1 MKKQYIY
8 SAFVL
13 TAVLCAGCAKEFEN
27 TTNDRNGA
35 AIELSS
41 VSTDPMTKAVITGT
55 SFTTDEAAA
64 GIGLFLLDGSGN
76 AYGSNPAN
84 VKYYHSGSKWV
95 ADSPLRIGNTAG
107 ILYGYYPYSST
118 VTDITAIPVASSVN
132 GTDYLFGS
140 IADLTSA
147 NAKTG
152 TLTLSHALTRLR
164 ITFKRDASFVG
175 SGTLSSLTVE
185 GDGIAASG
193 TLDATTGKI
202 TATKSAFTVSGLNE
216 TITTTG
222 LTEDCLV
229 VPAAISDNPQA
240 VTLRFTVDGKAYKV
254 DLKDELAVK
263 LQSGIQTDIT
273 LTVKNTS
280 VSIDGSSISA
290 WGEGGTQTVTVG
302 GDYTVTIALA
312 DTIAVHDVL
321 TEVYVEGSSVIVNA
335 LSKSGK
341 HLKCLMSDGEFC
353 TSQSKTGNLVYTF
366 TISDITENTTAT
378 IGYANLARKISVSPE
393 NAGHVEIEGLQW
405 ENHYF
410 EGEIFKHKAIP
421 NEGYCF
427 VNWQDQ
433 YGNILCESEEYT
445 FRPSSKVDVT
455 AVFDILYSL
464 KVFVSP
470 SYAGSISAFSNWNIK
485 GSEISLTTTSGG
497 NSVFIG
503 WKDKDDNILSE
514 ENTYTFTIES
524 DTVIIADYSVDC
536 STDALNG
543 VFTVAADNG
552 YGKPKKVRFSKGNL
566 WYGKTSE
573 EATSA
578 TFNFEENQW
587 DFKVSSEGNW
597 VQEHISHFMWSKD
610 ASVTYQMTYSDPQ
623 ASADDVFFTNSPN
636 FTMNGVS
643 AWHTLSQ
650 PEWYYLLGDS
660 SERRGKHRTGVT
672 VNGVMGLVIAPD
684 DFSGTISDSYDATDW
699 ATAEINDGLVF
710 FPAAGYRIGNDG
722 NTIIRSVGSDG
733 YYWSSTPFDDYNA
746 FFLYFNS
753 GNVNPANDFN
763 RGLACAVRL
772 VIESN

>member
-1 MKKQYIY
+1 MNRILIP
-8 SAFVL
+8 SIAL
-13 TAVLCAGCAKEFEN
+13 AALLALAGCAKEFEN
-27 TTNDRNGA
+27 TLDGTDGA

-76 AYGSNPAN
+76 AYGSNPTN
-84 VKYYHSGSKWV
+84 VKYTFSSDKWT
-95 ADSPLRIGNTAG
+95 AASPLRIGNTEG
-107 ILYGYYPYSST
+107 TLVGYYPYSST
-118 VTDITAIPVASSVN
+118 VTDVKAIPVASSIN

-152 TLTLSHALTRLR
+152 TLTLSHALARLR

-175 SGTLSSLTVE
+175 TGTLSSLTIE
-185 GDGIAASG
+185 GDGIAVSG
-193 TLDATTGKI
+193 TLNATSGEI
-202 TATKSAFTVSGLNE
+202 TATKSAFTVSDINAS
-216 TITTTG
+216 ISTG

-229 VPAAISDNPQA
+229 VPAAASNTPQA
-240 VTLRFTVDGKAYKV
+240 VTLKFTVDGKAYKV
-254 DLKDELAVK
+254 DLTDGLAVK

-280 VSIDGSSISA
+280 VTVDGSSIGA
-290 WGEGGTQTVTVG
+290 WGDGGSQTVTVG
-302 GDYTVTIALA
+302 GDYKVTIALA
-312 DTIAVHDVL
+312 DTVAAHDVL

-335 LSKSGK
+335 WSKSGQ
-341 HLKCLMSDGEFC
+341 HLKCLMPDGEFC
-353 TSQSKTGNLVYTF
+353 TSQSKTSNLVYTF
-366 TISDITENTTAT
+366 TISDISENTTAT
-378 IGYANLARKISVSPE
+378 IGYANLARIISVSPE

-405 ENHYF
+405 ANHYF
-410 EGEIFKHKAIP
+410 EGETFKHKAIP
-421 NEGYCF
+421 NEGYIF
-427 VNWQDQ
+427 GYWRDQ

-455 AVFDILYSL
+455 AVFSNNY

-470 SYAGSISAFSNWNIK
+470 SCAGSISAFRK
-485 GSEISLTTTSGG
+485 GAKITLTTTPCG
-497 NSVFIG
+497 NSEFIC
-503 WKDKDDNILSE
+503 WKDKDGNILSDDK
-514 ENTYTFTIES
+514 TYTFTIEY
-524 DTVIIADYSVDC
+524 DMIVVAEYSVDC
-536 STDALNG
+536 GTDALDG

-578 TFNFEENQW
+578 TFNFEESQW

-610 ASVTYQMTYSDPQ
+610 ASVTYQKTYSDPQ

-636 FTMNGVS
+636 FAVNGVS

-650 PEWYYLLGDS
+650 PEWAYLLGDS
-660 SERRGKHRTGVT
+660 AERSGKYRTEVT
-672 VNGVMGLVIAPD
+672 VNGVIGLVIAPD
-684 DFSGTISDSYDATDW
+684 KFSGTIRDSYDASEW

-710 FPAAGYRIGNDG
+710 LPAAGYRAGNSG
-722 NTIIRSVGSDG
+722 TTSVNLAGSYG
-733 YYWSSTPFDDYNA
+733 FYWSASSSGDDFAFD
-746 FFLYFNS
+746 LYFNS
-753 GNVNPANDFN
+753 GNVYPNHDVLRSQAYS
-763 RGLACAVRL
+763 VRL
-772 VIESN
+772 VTESK